1 MLRPRTEATKEV
13 LLSRK
18 GSLYRWT
25 LLNLLIS
32 LPPSYCQCARQTVQL
47 IIHIPHSI
55 TPSDVHPRDTA
66 PCALFQARCTHQRF
80 LSWEINFL
88 FSSKTSHSEDFFLFC
103 HCCFVMFSPGGKKCQ
118 SRRCTTVSPS
128 VNCVQE
134 QTWFCPPLLNLENG
148 NVPFIP
154 LGLYRSFLWIF
165 LPLSS
170 LRYQK
175 KGHDGGFLGILVIKL
190 HFLCLLFCHPIYFV
204 HFLK

>member
-66 PCALFQARCTHQRF
+66 PCVLFQARCTHQRF

-103 HCCFVMFSPGGKKCQ
+103 HCCFVMFSPGWEEMPKQEMYDCQ
-118 SRRCTTVSPS
+118 PFSELCTRAD
-128 VNCVQE
+128 
-134 QTWFCPPLLNLENG
+134 L
-148 NVPFIP
+148 I
-154 LGLYRSFLWIF
+154 
-165 LPLSS
+165 LSS
-170 LRYQK
+170 SPEPRKWKRPFYSPGTLQE
-175 KGHDGGFLGILVIKL
+175 FSMNISSS
-190 HFLCLLFCHPIYFV
+190 LLS
-204 HFLK
+204 